1 MVGSG
6 ETIVKESF
14 VTFTGV
20 KKWIMEH
27 VIQLLHSTGEHNVTG
42 LSSTF
47 CSSALDIT
55 ISEEEIV
62 YKL

>member
-1 MVGSG
+1 MLGSG

-27 VIQLLHSTGEHNVTG
+27 VIQLRHSTGEHNVKW
-42 LSSTF
+42 LS
-47 CSSALDIT
+47 
-55 ISEEEIV
+55 
-62 YKL
+62 